1 MPFLGAQRW
10 LLPRAPTLLALLL
23 VLLMSAT
30 LAWQSVALQRLLH
43 STPADS
49 SAAPESRSHNTDV
62 QSLLPLFG
70 TAPLVSSGIAPSTS
84 LRLTLLGSFVQADS
98 PRSSAIIQL
107 EGSPAKRYSVGQEL
121 SSGVSLHAVYRDRV
135 ELKRNG
141 RLETLA
147 FSKRPTLQSTAAN
160 PAPDSDNLAQLQA
173 LSEEDTQQLQQR
185 MQELRERIQGA
196 DAATATAPANSE
208 TTESPEPSTEA
219 Y

>member
-23 VLLMSAT
+23 VLLMSAA

-43 STPADS
+43 STPATS
-49 SAAPESRSHNTDV
+49 SAVPESRSHNTDV
-62 QSLLPLFG
+62 QNLLPLFG

-98 PRSSAIIQL
+98 PRSRAIIQL

-147 FSKRPTLQSTAAN
+147 FSKRPALQSTAAN

-185 MQELRERIQGA
+185 MQALRNQLQ
-196 DAATATAPANSE
+196 ATDDAPAPLE
-208 TTESPEPSTEA
+208 TTEPTEPSTEA